1 MMAPRMAPLLSPWL
15 HLPSADCDRLRQVDE
30 EGSFVSNPKGESFE
44 HVFDR
49 GRVVRLFNRA
59 DADGDGAVDFNELF
73 TYVQPARNQKRAGVE
88 PVTRLQKVL
97 TPAAALLQNVAAHI
111 ASDGLSALTDEA
123 HIASDGLSA
132 LTDEAHIASDGLS
145 ALTDEAHIASDGLS
159 ALTDEAEDE
168 AVEGEEDEGMR
179 WKRVAAAT
187 RRKRREEAAAKA
199 FAAQAK
205 LDADLARQADDSA
218 ARVLST
224 EYITKL
230 QTAVMATV
238 AAGYPDHTRTL
249 SPEALQRLYC
259 QIQRHDTSG
268 TGRLHFAD
276 FERLCRKVMEHSN
289 GVELTRLQLLALFS
303 QADATGQKSLCA
315 SQWCR
320 ARAELALMLA
330 QQAHA
335 QQVCRANDSGEQLLA
350 LTYSAT
356 AAAATAP
363 RFNTF

>member
-1 MMAPRMAPLLSPWL
+1 MAPRMAPLRASWL
-15 HLPSADCDRLRQVDE
+15 QLPSADCDRLRQVDE
-30 EGSFVSNPKGESFE
+30 EGSFVSDPKGESFD
-44 HVFDR
+44 HVFDQ
-49 GRVVRLFNRA
+49 GRVIRLFKRA
-59 DADGDGAVDFNELF
+59 DADGDGAIDFNELF
-73 TYVQPARNQKRAGVE
+73 TYVQPTRNQRHAGVE

-97 TPAAALLQNVAAHI
+97 TPAAALLQDVAAHI
-111 ASDGLSALTDEA
+111 A
-123 HIASDGLSA
+123 
-132 LTDEAHIASDGLS
+132 
-145 ALTDEAHIASDGLS
+145 S

-168 AVEGEEDEGMR
+168 DEAEAAEGEDDEGVR

-187 RRKRREEAAAKA
+187 RRKRLEEAAAKA

-205 LDADLARQADDSA
+205 VDADLARQADDSA
-218 ARVLST
+218 ARALST
-224 EYITKL
+224 EYLTKL
-230 QTAVMATV
+230 RTMVMGTV

-276 FERLCRKVMEHSN
+276 FERLCRKVMEHSK

-303 QADATGQKSLCA
+303 QADVTGQKSICA

-330 QQAHA
+330 QQTHA
-335 QQVCRANDSGEQLLA
+335 QQLCKVNDSGEQLLA

>member
-1 MMAPRMAPLLSPWL
+1 MAPRMAPLRASWL
-15 HLPSADCDRLRQVDE
+15 QLPSADCDRLRQVDE
-30 EGSFVSNPKGESFE
+30 EGSFVSDPKGESFD
-44 HVFDR
+44 HVFDQ
-49 GRVVRLFNRA
+49 GRVIRLFKRA
-59 DADGDGAVDFNELF
+59 DADGDGAIDFNELF
-73 TYVQPARNQKRAGVE
+73 TYVQPTRNQRHAGVE

-97 TPAAALLQNVAAHI
+97 TPAAALLQDVAAHI
-111 ASDGLSALTDEA
+111 A
-123 HIASDGLSA
+123 
-132 LTDEAHIASDGLS
+132 
-145 ALTDEAHIASDGLS
+145 S

-168 AVEGEEDEGMR
+168 DEAEAAEGEDDEGVR

-187 RRKRREEAAAKA
+187 RRKRLEEAAAKA

-205 LDADLARQADDSA
+205 VDADLARQADDSA
-218 ARVLST
+218 ARALST
-224 EYITKL
+224 EYLTKL
-230 QTAVMATV
+230 RTMVMGTV

-303 QADATGQKSLCA
+303 QADVTGQKSICA

-330 QQAHA
+330 QQTHA
-335 QQVCRANDSGEQLLA
+335 QQLCRVNDSGEQLLA

>member
-1 MMAPRMAPLLSPWL
+1 MAPRMAPLRASWL
-15 HLPSADCDRLRQVDE
+15 QLPSADCDRLRQVDE
-30 EGSFVSNPKGESFE
+30 EGSFVSDPKGESFD
-44 HVFDR
+44 HVFDQ
-49 GRVVRLFNRA
+49 GRVIRLFKRA
-59 DADGDGAVDFNELF
+59 DADGDGAIDFNELF
-73 TYVQPARNQKRAGVE
+73 TYVQPTRNQRHAGVE

-97 TPAAALLQNVAAHI
+97 TPAAALLQDVAAHI
-111 ASDGLSALTDEA
+111 A
-123 HIASDGLSA
+123 
-132 LTDEAHIASDGLS
+132 
-145 ALTDEAHIASDGLS
+145 S

-168 AVEGEEDEGMR
+168 DEAEAAEGEDDEGVR

-187 RRKRREEAAAKA
+187 RRKRLEEAAAKA

-205 LDADLARQADDSA
+205 VDADLARQADDSA
-218 ARVLST
+218 ARALST
-224 EYITKL
+224 EYLTKL
-230 QTAVMATV
+230 RTMVMGTV

-276 FERLCRKVMEHSN
+276 FERLCRKVMEHSS

>member
-1 MMAPRMAPLLSPWL
+1 MAPRMAPLRASWL
-15 HLPSADCDRLRQVDE
+15 QLPSADCDRLRQVDE
-30 EGSFVSNPKGESFE
+30 EGSFVSDPKGESFD
-44 HVFDR
+44 HVFDQ
-49 GRVVRLFNRA
+49 GRVIRLFKRA
-59 DADGDGAVDFNELF
+59 DADGDGAIDFNELF
-73 TYVQPARNQKRAGVE
+73 TYVQPTRNQRHAGVE

-97 TPAAALLQNVAAHI
+97 TPAAALLQDVAAHI
-111 ASDGLSALTDEA
+111 A
-123 HIASDGLSA
+123 
-132 LTDEAHIASDGLS
+132 
-145 ALTDEAHIASDGLS
+145 S

-168 AVEGEEDEGMR
+168 DEAEAAEGEDDEGVR

-187 RRKRREEAAAKA
+187 RRKRLEEAAAKA

-205 LDADLARQADDSA
+205 VDADLARQADDSA
-218 ARVLST
+218 ARALST
-224 EYITKL
+224 EYLTKL
-230 QTAVMATV
+230 RTMVMGTV

-276 FERLCRKVMEHSN
+276 FERLCRKVMEHSS

-330 QQAHA
+330 QQTHA
-335 QQVCRANDSGEQLLA
+335 QQLCKVNDSGEQLLA

>member
-1 MMAPRMAPLLSPWL
+1 MAPRMAPLRASWL
-15 HLPSADCDRLRQVDE
+15 QLPSADCDRLRQVDE
-30 EGSFVSNPKGESFE
+30 EGSFVSDPTGESFD
-44 HVFDR
+44 HVFDQ
-49 GRVVRLFNRA
+49 GRVIRLFKRA
-59 DADGDGAVDFNELF
+59 DADGDGAIDFNELF
-73 TYVQPARNQKRAGVE
+73 TYVQPTRNQRHAGVE

-97 TPAAALLQNVAAHI
+97 TPAAALLQDVAAHI
-111 ASDGLSALTDEA
+111 A
-123 HIASDGLSA
+123 
-132 LTDEAHIASDGLS
+132 
-145 ALTDEAHIASDGLS
+145 S

-168 AVEGEEDEGMR
+168 DEAEAAEGEDDEGVR

-187 RRKRREEAAAKA
+187 RRKRLEEAAAKA

-205 LDADLARQADDSA
+205 VDADLARQADDSA
-218 ARVLST
+218 ARALST
-224 EYITKL
+224 EYLTKL
-230 QTAVMATV
+230 RTMVMGTV

-303 QADATGQKSLCA
+303 QADVTGQKSICA

-330 QQAHA
+330 QQTHA
-335 QQVCRANDSGEQLLA
+335 QQLCKVNDSGEQLLA

>member
-1 MMAPRMAPLLSPWL
+1 MAPLRASWL
-15 HLPSADCDRLRQVDE
+15 QLPSADCDRLRQVDE
-30 EGSFVSNPKGESFE
+30 EGSFVSDPKGESFD
-44 HVFDR
+44 HVFDQ
-49 GRVVRLFNRA
+49 GRAIRLFKRA
-59 DADGDGAVDFNELF
+59 DADGDGAIDFNELF
-73 TYVQPARNQKRAGVE
+73 TYVQPTRNQRHAGVE

-97 TPAAALLQNVAAHI
+97 TPAAALLQDVAAHI
-111 ASDGLSALTDEA
+111 A
-123 HIASDGLSA
+123 
-132 LTDEAHIASDGLS
+132 
-145 ALTDEAHIASDGLS
+145 S

-168 AVEGEEDEGMR
+168 DEAEAAEGEDDEGVR

-187 RRKRREEAAAKA
+187 RRKRLEEAAAKA

-205 LDADLARQADDSA
+205 VDADLARQADDSA
-218 ARVLST
+218 ARALST
-224 EYITKL
+224 EYLTKL
-230 QTAVMATV
+230 RTMVMGTV

-303 QADATGQKSLCA
+303 QADVTGQKSICA

-330 QQAHA
+330 QQTHA
-335 QQVCRANDSGEQLLA
+335 QQLCKVNDSGEQLLA

>member
-1 MMAPRMAPLLSPWL
+1 MAPRMAPLRASWL
-15 HLPSADCDRLRQVDE
+15 QLPSADCDRLRQVDE
-30 EGSFVSNPKGESFE
+30 EGSFVSDPKGESFD
-44 HVFDR
+44 HVFDQ
-49 GRVVRLFNRA
+49 GRVIRLFKRA
-59 DADGDGAVDFNELF
+59 DADGDGAIDFNELF
-73 TYVQPARNQKRAGVE
+73 TYVQPTRNQRHAGVE

-97 TPAAALLQNVAAHI
+97 TPAAALLQDVAAHI
-111 ASDGLSALTDEA
+111 A
-123 HIASDGLSA
+123 
-132 LTDEAHIASDGLS
+132 
-145 ALTDEAHIASDGLS
+145 S

-168 AVEGEEDEGMR
+168 DEAEAAEGEDDEGVR

-187 RRKRREEAAAKA
+187 RRKRLEEAAAKA

-205 LDADLARQADDSA
+205 VDADLARQADDSA
-218 ARVLST
+218 ARALST
-224 EYITKL
+224 EYLTKL
-230 QTAVMATV
+230 RTMVMGTV

-303 QADATGQKSLCA
+303 QADVTGQKSICA

-330 QQAHA
+330 QQTHA
-335 QQVCRANDSGEQLLA
+335 QQLCKVNDSGEQLLA

>member
-1 MMAPRMAPLLSPWL
+1 VRIKFTPYGLAALQRSFHEQPDLARRELL
-15 HLPSADCDRLRQVDE
+15 
-30 EGSFVSNPKGESFE
+30 
-44 HVFDR
+44 
-49 GRVVRLFNRA
+49 
-59 DADGDGAVDFNELF
+59 
-73 TYVQPARNQKRAGVE
+73 
-88 PVTRLQKVL
+88 
-97 TPAAALLQNVAAHI
+97 AAAN
-111 ASDGLSALTDEA
+111 
-123 HIASDGLSA
+123 
-132 LTDEAHIASDGLS
+132 
-145 ALTDEAHIASDGLS
+145 
-159 ALTDEAEDE
+159 EAEAEVKQKAAVKAE
-168 AVEGEEDEGMR
+168 AEAAEGEEAEGMR
-179 WKRVAAAT
+179 WKRMAAAT

-218 ARVLST
+218 ARALST

-289 GVELTRLQLLALFS
+289 GIELTRLQLLALFS
-303 QADATGQKSLCA
+303 QADTTGQKSLCA

>member
-1 MMAPRMAPLLSPWL
+1 MAPRMAPLRASWL
-15 HLPSADCDRLRQVDE
+15 QLPSADCDRLRQVDE
-30 EGSFVSNPKGESFE
+30 EGSFVSDPKGESFD
-44 HVFDR
+44 HVFDQ
-49 GRVVRLFNRA
+49 GRVIRLFKRA
-59 DADGDGAVDFNELF
+59 DADGDGAIDFNELF
-73 TYVQPARNQKRAGVE
+73 TYVQPTRNQRHAGVE

-97 TPAAALLQNVAAHI
+97 TPAAALLQDVAAHI
-111 ASDGLSALTDEA
+111 A
-123 HIASDGLSA
+123 
-132 LTDEAHIASDGLS
+132 
-145 ALTDEAHIASDGLS
+145 S

-168 AVEGEEDEGMR
+168 DEAEAAEGEDDEGVR

-187 RRKRREEAAAKA
+187 RRKRLEEAAAKA

-205 LDADLARQADDSA
+205 VDADLARQADDSA
-218 ARVLST
+218 ARALST
-224 EYITKL
+224 EYLTKL
-230 QTAVMATV
+230 RTMVMGTV

-330 QQAHA
+330 QQTHA
-335 QQVCRANDSGEQLLA
+335 QQLCKVNDSGEQLLA

>member
-1 MMAPRMAPLLSPWL
+1 MAPRMAPLRASWL
-15 HLPSADCDRLRQVDE
+15 QLPSADCDRLRQVDE
-30 EGSFVSNPKGESFE
+30 EGSFVSDPKGESFD
-44 HVFDR
+44 HVFDQ
-49 GRVVRLFNRA
+49 GRVIRLFKRA
-59 DADGDGAVDFNELF
+59 DADGDGAIDFNELF
-73 TYVQPARNQKRAGVE
+73 TYVQPTRNQRHAGVE

-97 TPAAALLQNVAAHI
+97 TPAAALLQDVAAHI
-111 ASDGLSALTDEA
+111 A
-123 HIASDGLSA
+123 
-132 LTDEAHIASDGLS
+132 
-145 ALTDEAHIASDGLS
+145 S

-168 AVEGEEDEGMR
+168 DEAVR

-187 RRKRREEAAAKA
+187 RRKRLEEAAAKA

-205 LDADLARQADDSA
+205 VDADLARQADDSA
-218 ARVLST
+218 ARALST
-224 EYITKL
+224 EYLTKL
-230 QTAVMATV
+230 RTMVMGTV

-303 QADATGQKSLCA
+303 QADVTGQKSICA

-330 QQAHA
+330 QQTHA
-335 QQVCRANDSGEQLLA
+335 QQLCKVNDSGEQLLA

>member
-1 MMAPRMAPLLSPWL
+1 MAPRMAPLRASWL
-15 HLPSADCDRLRQVDE
+15 QLPSADCDRLRQVDE
-30 EGSFVSNPKGESFE
+30 EGSFVSDPKGESFD
-44 HVFDR
+44 HVFDQ
-49 GRVVRLFNRA
+49 GRVIRLFKRA
-59 DADGDGAVDFNELF
+59 DADGDGAIDFNELF
-73 TYVQPARNQKRAGVE
+73 TYVQPTRNQRHAGVE

-97 TPAAALLQNVAAHI
+97 TPAAALLQDVAAHI
-111 ASDGLSALTDEA
+111 A
-123 HIASDGLSA
+123 
-132 LTDEAHIASDGLS
+132 
-145 ALTDEAHIASDGLS
+145 S

-168 AVEGEEDEGMR
+168 DEAEAAEGEDDEGVR

-187 RRKRREEAAAKA
+187 RRKRLEEAAAKA

-205 LDADLARQADDSA
+205 VDADLARQADDSA
-218 ARVLST
+218 ARALST
-224 EYITKL
+224 EYLTKL
-230 QTAVMATV
+230 RTMVMGTV

-289 GVELTRLQLLALFS
+289 GVQLTRLQLLALFS
-303 QADATGQKSLCA
+303 QADVTGQKSICA

-330 QQAHA
+330 QQTHA
-335 QQVCRANDSGEQLLA
+335 QQLCKVNDSGEQLLA

>member
-1 MMAPRMAPLLSPWL
+1 
-15 HLPSADCDRLRQVDE
+15 LRQVDE

-123 HIASDGLSA
+123 
-132 LTDEAHIASDGLS
+132 
-145 ALTDEAHIASDGLS
+145 
-159 ALTDEAEDE
+159 EDE

-218 ARVLST
+218 A
-224 EYITKL
+224 
-230 QTAVMATV
+230 
-238 AAGYPDHTRTL
+238 
-249 SPEALQRLYC
+249 
-259 QIQRHDTSG
+259 
-268 TGRLHFAD
+268 
-276 FERLCRKVMEHSN
+276 
-289 GVELTRLQLLALFS
+289 
-303 QADATGQKSLCA
+303 
-315 SQWCR
+315 
-320 ARAELALMLA
+320 
-330 QQAHA
+330 
-335 QQVCRANDSGEQLLA
+335 
-350 LTYSAT
+350 
-356 AAAATAP
+356 
-363 RFNTF
+363 

>member
-1 MMAPRMAPLLSPWL
+1 MAPRMAPLRASWL
-15 HLPSADCDRLRQVDE
+15 QLPSADCDRLRQVDE
-30 EGSFVSNPKGESFE
+30 EGSFVSDPKGESFD
-44 HVFDR
+44 HVFDQ
-49 GRVVRLFNRA
+49 GRVIRLFKRA
-59 DADGDGAVDFNELF
+59 DADGDGAIDFNELF
-73 TYVQPARNQKRAGVE
+73 TYVQPTRNQRHAGVE

-97 TPAAALLQNVAAHI
+97 TPAAALLQDVAAHI
-111 ASDGLSALTDEA
+111 A
-123 HIASDGLSA
+123 
-132 LTDEAHIASDGLS
+132 
-145 ALTDEAHIASDGLS
+145 S

-168 AVEGEEDEGMR
+168 DEAEAAEGEDDEGVR

-187 RRKRREEAAAKA
+187 RRKRLEEAAAKA

-205 LDADLARQADDSA
+205 VDADLARQADDSA
-218 ARVLST
+218 ARALST
-224 EYITKL
+224 EYLTKL
-230 QTAVMATV
+230 RTMVMGTV

-276 FERLCRKVMEHSN
+276 FERLCRKVMEHSK

-303 QADATGQKSLCA
+303 QADVTGQKSICA

>member
-1 MMAPRMAPLLSPWL
+1 MAPRMAPLRASWL
-15 HLPSADCDRLRQVDE
+15 QLPSADCDRLRQVDE
-30 EGSFVSNPKGESFE
+30 EGSFVSDPKGER
-44 HVFDR
+44 FDQ
-49 GRVVRLFNRA
+49 GRVIRLFKRA
-59 DADGDGAVDFNELF
+59 DADGDGAIDFNELF
-73 TYVQPARNQKRAGVE
+73 TYVQPTRNQRHAGVE

-97 TPAAALLQNVAAHI
+97 TPAAALLQDVAAHI
-111 ASDGLSALTDEA
+111 A
-123 HIASDGLSA
+123 
-132 LTDEAHIASDGLS
+132 
-145 ALTDEAHIASDGLS
+145 S

-168 AVEGEEDEGMR
+168 DEAEAAEGEDDEGVR

-187 RRKRREEAAAKA
+187 RRKRLEEAAAKA

-205 LDADLARQADDSA
+205 VDADLARQADDSA
-218 ARVLST
+218 ARALST
-224 EYITKL
+224 EYLTKL
-230 QTAVMATV
+230 RTMVMGTV

-276 FERLCRKVMEHSN
+276 FERLCRKVMEHSS

-303 QADATGQKSLCA
+303 QADATGQKSICA

-330 QQAHA
+330 QQTHA
-335 QQVCRANDSGEQLLA
+335 QQLCKVNDSGEQLLA

>member
-1 MMAPRMAPLLSPWL
+1 
-15 HLPSADCDRLRQVDE
+15 
-30 EGSFVSNPKGESFE
+30 
-44 HVFDR
+44 
-49 GRVVRLFNRA
+49 
-59 DADGDGAVDFNELF
+59 
-73 TYVQPARNQKRAGVE
+73 
-88 PVTRLQKVL
+88 VTRLQKVL
-97 TPAAALLQNVAAHI
+97 TPAAALLQHVAAHI
-111 ASDGLSALTDEA
+111 ASDD
-123 HIASDGLSA
+123 
-132 LTDEAHIASDGLS
+132 
-145 ALTDEAHIASDGLS
+145 LS
-159 ALTDEAEDE
+159 ALTDEAEAE
-168 AVEGEEDEGMR
+168 AAEGEEAEGMR

-187 RRKRREEAAAKA
+187 RRKRREEAASKA

-218 ARVLST
+218 ARALST

>member
-1 MMAPRMAPLLSPWL
+1 MMAPRMAPLLSSWL

-49 GRVVRLFNRA
+49 GRVVRLFDRA

-73 TYVQPARNQKRAGVE
+73 TYVQPAQNQKRAGVE

-123 HIASDGLSA
+123 
-132 LTDEAHIASDGLS
+132 
-145 ALTDEAHIASDGLS
+145 
-159 ALTDEAEDE
+159 EAE
-168 AVEGEEDEGMR
+168 AAEGEEAEGMR
-179 WKRVAAAT
+179 WQRVAAAT

-218 ARVLST
+218 ARALST

>member
-1 MMAPRMAPLLSPWL
+1 MAPRMAPLRASWL
-15 HLPSADCDRLRQVDE
+15 QLPSADCDRLRQVDE
-30 EGSFVSNPKGESFE
+30 EGSFVSDPKGESFD
-44 HVFDR
+44 HVFDQ
-49 GRVVRLFNRA
+49 GRVIRLFKRA
-59 DADGDGAVDFNELF
+59 DADGDGAIDFNELF
-73 TYVQPARNQKRAGVE
+73 TYVQPTRNQRHAGVE
-88 PVTRLQKVL
+88 PATRLQKVL
-97 TPAAALLQNVAAHI
+97 TPAAALLQDVAAHI
-111 ASDGLSALTDEA
+111 A
-123 HIASDGLSA
+123 
-132 LTDEAHIASDGLS
+132 
-145 ALTDEAHIASDGLS
+145 S

-168 AVEGEEDEGMR
+168 DEAEAAEGEDDEGVR

-187 RRKRREEAAAKA
+187 RRKRLEEAAAKA

-205 LDADLARQADDSA
+205 VDADLARQADDSA
-218 ARVLST
+218 ARALST
-224 EYITKL
+224 EYLTKL
-230 QTAVMATV
+230 RTMVMGTV

-303 QADATGQKSLCA
+303 QADVTGQKSICA

-330 QQAHA
+330 QQTHA
-335 QQVCRANDSGEQLLA
+335 QQLCKVNDSGEQLLA

>member
-1 MMAPRMAPLLSPWL
+1 MAPRMAPLRASWL
-15 HLPSADCDRLRQVDE
+15 QLPSADCDRLRQVDE
-30 EGSFVSNPKGESFE
+30 EGSFVSDPKGESFD
-44 HVFDR
+44 HVFDQ
-49 GRVVRLFNRA
+49 GRVIRLFKRA
-59 DADGDGAVDFNELF
+59 DADGDGAIDFNELF
-73 TYVQPARNQKRAGVE
+73 TYVQPTRNQRHAGVE

-97 TPAAALLQNVAAHI
+97 TPAAALLQDVAAHI
-111 ASDGLSALTDEA
+111 A
-123 HIASDGLSA
+123 
-132 LTDEAHIASDGLS
+132 
-145 ALTDEAHIASDGLS
+145 S

-168 AVEGEEDEGMR
+168 DEAEAAEGEDDEGVR

-187 RRKRREEAAAKA
+187 RRKRLEEAAAKA

-205 LDADLARQADDSA
+205 VDADLARQADDSA
-218 ARVLST
+218 ARALST
-224 EYITKL
+224 EYLTKL
-230 QTAVMATV
+230 RTMVMGTV

-289 GVELTRLQLLALFS
+289 GVDLTRLQLLALFS
-303 QADATGQKSLCA
+303 QADVTGQKSICA

-330 QQAHA
+330 QQTHA
-335 QQVCRANDSGEQLLA
+335 QQLCRVNDSGEQLLA

>member
-1 MMAPRMAPLLSPWL
+1 MAPRMAPLRASWL
-15 HLPSADCDRLRQVDE
+15 QLPSADCDRLRQVDE
-30 EGSFVSNPKGESFE
+30 EGSFVSDPKGERFD
-44 HVFDR
+44 HVFDQ
-49 GRVVRLFNRA
+49 GRVIRLFKRA
-59 DADGDGAVDFNELF
+59 DADGDGAIDFNELF
-73 TYVQPARNQKRAGVE
+73 TYVQPTRNQRHAGVE

-97 TPAAALLQNVAAHI
+97 TPAAALLQDVAAHI
-111 ASDGLSALTDEA
+111 A
-123 HIASDGLSA
+123 
-132 LTDEAHIASDGLS
+132 
-145 ALTDEAHIASDGLS
+145 S

-168 AVEGEEDEGMR
+168 DEAEAAEGEDDEGVR

-187 RRKRREEAAAKA
+187 RRKRLEEAAAKA

-205 LDADLARQADDSA
+205 VDADLARQADDSA
-218 ARVLST
+218 ARALST
-224 EYITKL
+224 EYLTKL
-230 QTAVMATV
+230 RTMVMGTV

-303 QADATGQKSLCA
+303 QADVTGQKSICA

>member
-1 MMAPRMAPLLSPWL
+1 M
-15 HLPSADCDRLRQVDE
+15 
-30 EGSFVSNPKGESFE
+30 
-44 HVFDR
+44 
-49 GRVVRLFNRA
+49 
-59 DADGDGAVDFNELF
+59 
-73 TYVQPARNQKRAGVE
+73 
-88 PVTRLQKVL
+88 
-97 TPAAALLQNVAAHI
+97 AAHI
-111 ASDGLSALTDEA
+111 A
-123 HIASDGLSA
+123 
-132 LTDEAHIASDGLS
+132 
-145 ALTDEAHIASDGLS
+145 S

-168 AVEGEEDEGMR
+168 DEAEAAEGEDDEGVR

-187 RRKRREEAAAKA
+187 RRKRLEEAAAKA

-205 LDADLARQADDSA
+205 VDADLARQADDSA
-218 ARVLST
+218 ARALST
-224 EYITKL
+224 EYLTKL
-230 QTAVMATV
+230 RTMVMGTV

-303 QADATGQKSLCA
+303 QADVTGQKSICA

-330 QQAHA
+330 QQTHA
-335 QQVCRANDSGEQLLA
+335 QQLCKVNDSGEQLLA

>member
-1 MMAPRMAPLLSPWL
+1 MMAPRMAPLLSSWL

-111 ASDGLSALTDEA
+111 ASE
-123 HIASDGLSA
+123 
-132 LTDEAHIASDGLS
+132 GLS

-218 ARVLST
+218 ARALST

>member
-1 MMAPRMAPLLSPWL
+1 MAPRMAPLRASWL
-15 HLPSADCDRLRQVDE
+15 QLPSADCDRLRQVEE
-30 EGSFVSNPKGESFE
+30 EGSFVSDPKGESFD
-44 HVFDR
+44 HVFDQ
-49 GRVVRLFNRA
+49 GRVIRLFKRA
-59 DADGDGAVDFNELF
+59 DADGDGAIDFNELF
-73 TYVQPARNQKRAGVE
+73 TYVQPTRNQRHAGVE

-97 TPAAALLQNVAAHI
+97 TPAAALLQDVAAHI
-111 ASDGLSALTDEA
+111 A
-123 HIASDGLSA
+123 
-132 LTDEAHIASDGLS
+132 
-145 ALTDEAHIASDGLS
+145 S

-168 AVEGEEDEGMR
+168 DEAEAAEGEDDEGVR

-187 RRKRREEAAAKA
+187 RRKRLEEAAAKA

-205 LDADLARQADDSA
+205 VDADLARQADDSA
-218 ARVLST
+218 ARALST
-224 EYITKL
+224 EYLTKL
-230 QTAVMATV
+230 RTMVMGTV

-303 QADATGQKSLCA
+303 QADVTGQKSICA

-330 QQAHA
+330 QQTHA
-335 QQVCRANDSGEQLLA
+335 QQLCKVNDSGEQLLA

>member
-1 MMAPRMAPLLSPWL
+1 MAPRMAPLRASWL
-15 HLPSADCDRLRQVDE
+15 QLPSADCDRLRQVDE
-30 EGSFVSNPKGESFE
+30 EGSFVSDPKGESFD
-44 HVFDR
+44 HVFDQ
-49 GRVVRLFNRA
+49 GRVIRLFKRA
-59 DADGDGAVDFNELF
+59 DADGDGAIDFNELF
-73 TYVQPARNQKRAGVE
+73 TYVQPTRNQRHAGVE

-97 TPAAALLQNVAAHI
+97 TPAAALLQDVAAHI
-111 ASDGLSALTDEA
+111 A
-123 HIASDGLSA
+123 
-132 LTDEAHIASDGLS
+132 
-145 ALTDEAHIASDGLS
+145 S

-168 AVEGEEDEGMR
+168 DEAEAAEGEDDEGVR

-187 RRKRREEAAAKA
+187 RRKRLEEAAAKA

-205 LDADLARQADDSA
+205 VDADLARQADDSA
-218 ARVLST
+218 ARALST
-224 EYITKL
+224 EYLTKL
-230 QTAVMATV
+230 RTMVMGTV

-289 GVELTRLQLLALFS
+289 GVELTRPNGVELTRPNGVELTRLQLLALFS
-303 QADATGQKSLCA
+303 QADVTGQKSICA

-330 QQAHA
+330 QQTHA
-335 QQVCRANDSGEQLLA
+335 QQLCRVNDSGEQLLA

>member
-145 ALTDEAHIASDGLS
+145 ALTDEA
-159 ALTDEAEDE
+159 EDE

-218 ARVLST
+218 ARALST